1 MAGPSPSES
10 SRFQMKCCRCN
21 RGHSIPR
28 CTGLSSRAG
37 YAPNGMK
44 AKPAG
49 RPSSTRS
56 RQPAVL
62 NWKKKK
68 KAGSA
73 SRQPLTWLWRAC
85 DGGVMRW
92 VERFRM
98 AMLMLFRR
106 KSETE
111 RLNQELDFHLEQQ
124 IAENISLG
132 MEPEQARFAALRLF
146 GNPALLREEARTS
159 WSWNWLE
166 SAWRDLRYGGRTL
179 MRTPGFSLVAILVMA
194 LGIGA
199 TTSLFTI
206 VRSVLLK
213 PLPFREPDKLVM
225 LYERFREHPDSY
237 NVVAPAD
244 FRDWREQTHGFQDMG
259 AWRWWA
265 GHIST
270 MQNEMPEV
278 VTGAGGSWNFFSVLG
293 VQPAFGRTFTPDED
307 RFGSNDVVMLSWSL
321 FQSRF
326 SGNQSIVGKQVRI
339 DSNPTRL
346 LECCRHGLRI
356 LILR

>member
-1 MAGPSPSES
+1 
-10 SRFQMKCCRCN
+10 
-21 RGHSIPR
+21 
-28 CTGLSSRAG
+28 
-37 YAPNGMK
+37 
-44 AKPAG
+44 
-49 RPSSTRS
+49 
-56 RQPAVL
+56 
-62 NWKKKK
+62 
-68 KAGSA
+68 
-73 SRQPLTWLWRAC
+73 
-85 DGGVMRW
+85 MRW

-124 IAENISLG
+124 IAENVSLG
-132 MEPEQARFAALRLF
+132 MEPELARFAALRLF

-199 TTSLFTI
+199 STSLFTI

-225 LYERFREHPDSY
+225 VYEHFRRDTKYSSNP
-237 NVVAPAD
+237 VAAAD
-244 FRDWREQTHGFQDMG
+244 FHDWREKTHGFQDMA

-265 GHIST
+265 GAITTDSG
-270 MQNEMPEV
+270 QMPEV
-278 VTGAGGSWNFFSVLG
+278 VGGAAGSWNLFSVLG
-293 VQPAFGRTFTPDED
+293 V
-307 RFGSNDVVMLSWSL
+307 
-321 FQSRF
+321 
-326 SGNQSIVGKQVRI
+326 
-339 DSNPTRL
+339 
-346 LECCRHGLRI
+346 
-356 LILR
+356 

>member
-1 MAGPSPSES
+1 
-10 SRFQMKCCRCN
+10 
-21 RGHSIPR
+21 
-28 CTGLSSRAG
+28 
-37 YAPNGMK
+37 
-44 AKPAG
+44 
-49 RPSSTRS
+49 
-56 RQPAVL
+56 
-62 NWKKKK
+62 
-68 KAGSA
+68 
-73 SRQPLTWLWRAC
+73 
-85 DGGVMRW
+85 MRW

-213 PLPFREPDKLVM
+213 PLPFREADKLVM
-225 LYERFREHPDSY
+225 LYEHFREGDGSY
-237 NVVAPAD
+237 NEVSPAD
-244 FRDWREQTHGFQDMG
+244 FQDWREQTHGFQDMA
-259 AWRWWA
+259 AWRNY
-265 GHIST
+265 GGNVSGDHG
-270 MQNEMPEV
+270 ELPEV
-278 VTGAGGSWNFFSVLG
+278 VAAAAGSWNLFSLLGVEPVLG
-293 VQPAFGRTFTPDED
+293 RSFTPEED
-307 RFGSNDVVMLSWSL
+307 RLGAEDVVMLSWSL

-326 SGNQSIVGKQVRI
+326 GGDRAIIGKHIRM
-339 DSNPTRL
+339 DAKPYT
-346 LECCRHGLRI
+346 
-356 LILR
+356 